1 MDAGGGGRSSN
12 ELPWAAV
19 FDSAANLRA
28 LSAIQ
33 ADGFRAASELVDRF
47 VRMASAGIGA
57 YGQPAQPV
65 TPSGGHD
72 QTDLFGATGLEPFVA
87 SWWAM
92 VDQFLKLPVQQREQP
107 SAPAEPT
114 LDLATATA
122 SGCVQLTAAPTGVA
136 TAELWLRNSG
146 SVDLGKIRLRCG
158 GLLADHGGTIGS
170 EVAGFEPEIVPMPGR
185 SSRGITVQ
193 FELPRHT
200 AAGTYRGMILVDGH
214 PGVWLPLVLVLGQGA
229 S

>member
-12 ELPWAAV
+12 DLPWASV

-65 TPSGGHD
+65 TPAGAQD
-72 QTDLFGATGLEPFVA
+72 RADLFGATGLEPFVA

-92 VDQFLKLPVQQREQP
+92 VEQFLKLPAQCEQP
-107 SAPAEPT
+107 SGAAEPT

-122 SGCVQLTAAPTGVA
+122 SGCVRLTATPNGAA
-136 TAELWLRNSG
+136 TSELWLRNSG

-158 GLLADHGGTIGS
+158 GLLADHGATIGP
-170 EVAGFEPEIVPMPGR
+170 EVTGFDPEIVPMPGR
-185 SSRGITVQ
+185 SSRGVTVQ
-193 FELPRHT
+193 LELARQT
-200 AAGTYRGMILVDGH
+200 APGTYRGMVLVDGH
-214 PGVWLPLVLVLGQGA
+214 PDVWLPLVLVLGQGA
-229 S
+229 P